1 MLREKIIS
9 KIDKNRLGRAFG
21 FFDVNKTNASTKPW
35 TAPISKIIS
44 TAVKDDSTISMFLFQ
59 QI

>member
-9 KIDKNRLGRAFG
+9 KIDNNRLGRAFG

-35 TAPISKIIS
+35 TAPINKMIS
-44 TAVKDDSTISMFLFQ
+44 IAVKDDSTICVFLFQ
-59 QI
+59 